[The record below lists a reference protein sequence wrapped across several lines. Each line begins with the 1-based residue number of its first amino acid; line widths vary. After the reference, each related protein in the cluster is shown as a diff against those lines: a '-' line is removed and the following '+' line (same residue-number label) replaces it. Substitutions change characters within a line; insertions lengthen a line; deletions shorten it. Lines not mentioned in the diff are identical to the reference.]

1 MTQETHVRRQRTD
14 DRALNDD
21 PVQRPGKRSVA
32 RLARD
37 AGRMSATVLLAAF
50 LLSSCNFLGGSKSKA
65 YDYSGTWRGSVND
78 ATNGAGT
85 FAATLDQAGYALS
98 GTWHSVMADDVAR
111 QNGGAWTGQVYTGDS
126 GDLLEVTLASA
137 ASGQCSYKLTLSR
150 QQDAISGEYAPT
162 GSATTCVN
170 LDRGTIQLSRP

>member
-1 MTQETHVRRQRTD
+1 MTQETHASPQGTVGHAAYD
-14 DRALNDD
+14 H
-21 PVQRPGKRSVA
+21 PVQRLGKRSVVRRA
-32 RLARD
+32 RGV
-37 AGRMSATVLLAAF
+37 GRMSATFLLAAF
-50 LLSSCNFLGGSKSKA
+50 LLASCNFLGSSKSKE
-65 YDYSGTWRGSVND
+65 YDYSGTWRGTVND
-78 ATNGAGT
+78 ATNGPGT
-85 FAATLDQAGYALS
+85 FSATLDQTSFALS
-98 GTWHSVMADDVAR
+98 GTWHSVMADDAGR
-111 QNGGAWTGQVYTGDS
+111 QNGGAWSGQVYTGDS